1 MFTPFPEVGG
11 PLSSLSD
18 KLGEVLAF
26 VRKGFVLSPLNTDPG
41 AGRGFPNGFVDPLGN
56 NNVIFS
62 IISGAFSLKNKFQIC
77 HGMIALLAYQIMQ
90 LPVRSL
96 R

>member
-56 NNVIFS
+56 NNVIFQHYIWS
-62 IISGAFSLKNKFQIC
+62 FQLIK
-77 HGMIALLAYQIMQ
+77 
-90 LPVRSL
+90 
-96 R
+96 